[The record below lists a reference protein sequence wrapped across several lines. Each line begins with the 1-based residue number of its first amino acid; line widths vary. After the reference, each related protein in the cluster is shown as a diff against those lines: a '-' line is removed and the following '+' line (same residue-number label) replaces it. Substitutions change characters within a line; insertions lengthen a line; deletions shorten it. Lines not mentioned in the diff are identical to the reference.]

1 MEEFFDRAAEADR
14 DDVTWFGLFGGGAE
28 GFAGEFRESFG
39 EHRRHFPVKNW
50 SEGFYMSGNRRF
62 WGDKRI
68 GPIDSNGPLFRYTN
82 NI

>member
-39 EHRRHFPVKNW
+39 EHRRHFPDRKSVV
-50 SEGFYMSGNRRF
+50 
-62 WGDKRI
+62 
-68 GPIDSNGPLFRYTN
+68 
-82 NI
+82 